1 MIRAI
6 SPPKVKFNPTTN
18 TWEVLNRPDL
28 VIPPTK
34 QAPAA
39 PCGPVFSGERGSIVA
54 PWWGDLG
61 ASTPK
66 CWKHQSVRQ
75 RQYRP
80 K

>member
-6 SPPKVKFNPTTN
+6 SPPKVQFNPNTN
-18 TWEVLNRPDL
+18 KWEAPGRPDL
-28 VIPPTK
+28 IATQVKKTI
-34 QAPAA
+34 A
-39 PCGPVFSGERGSIVA
+39 PCNPVFSGEHEPLAA